1 MMPAAMKTLLSRLN
15 LKSWIEQ
22 LQSLPPIPR
31 SGILAAAGFV
41 LVTLIYLTIVEPL
54 LNLQEDWTRELSQK
68 EQTLAQYQALLAS
81 KDKIAGRLQSLQ
93 TLLAETNKQMLV
105 GGNAAVAAADLQEVL
120 KNLIKT
126 YGAQSLAIKVMPTKE
141 RGPYL
146 EVPVMVQLTGNIDQL
161 FNILYHLEHN
171 QKLLLITELDINVPR
186 SEALKEA
193 IPNVRADLVVAGM
206 IKKGAAS

>member
-1 MMPAAMKTLLSRLN
+1 MKTLLSRLN

-22 LQSLPPIPR
+22 LQGLPPVLR

-54 LNLQEDWTRELSQK
+54 LNLEEDWTRELSQK
-68 EQTLAQYQALLAS
+68 EQILAQYQALLAS
-81 KDKIAGRLQSLQ
+81 KDKIAGRLQALQ
-93 TLLAETNKQMLV
+93 TVLAETNKQMLA

-141 RGPYL
+141 RGPL
-146 EVPVMVQLTGNIDQL
+146 SGSTHSGPTN
-161 FNILYHLEHN
+161 
-171 QKLLLITELDINVPR
+171 R
-186 SEALKEA
+186 
-193 IPNVRADLVVAGM
+193 
-206 IKKGAAS
+206 

>member
-1 MMPAAMKTLLSRLN
+1 MMPVAMKTLPSKLN
-15 LKSWIEQ
+15 LKSWIEW
-22 LQSLPPIPR
+22 LQGLPLILR
-31 SGILAAAGFV
+31 SGILAAAGFL
-41 LVTLIYLTIVEPL
+41 LVTVLYLAIIEPL
-54 LNLQEDWTRELSQK
+54 LNLEEDWTRELSQK

-81 KDKIAGRLQSLQ
+81 KDKIAAHLQVLQ
-93 TLLAETNKQMLV
+93 KSLAETNKQMLG
-105 GGNAAVAAADLQEVL
+105 GGNAAVAAAELQELL
-120 KNLIKT
+120 KKLINT

-146 EVPVMVQLTGNIDQL
+146 EVPILIQLTGNIEQI

-171 QKLLLITELDINVPR
+171 QKLLLITELNFNVSR

-193 IPNVRADLVVAGM
+193 IPNLRADLVVSGM